1 MVKINRFARNIE
13 IKIGVLKY
21 RLKAFKT
28 FLKKLCK
35 VLKTIDF
42 MLFFCLNG
50 LKQNL
55 LKDIYEIYK
64 FKILMPTLMPTEY
77 IHQKRSRPLL
87 LGSSSLVRQG
97 QTGMVVNAIK
107 IYHSV

>member
-50 LKQNL
+50 
-55 LKDIYEIYK
+55 
-64 FKILMPTLMPTEY
+64 
-77 IHQKRSRPLL
+77 
-87 LGSSSLVRQG
+87 
-97 QTGMVVNAIK
+97 
-107 IYHSV
+107 